1 MLVNKR
7 FNQSVLFIFV
17 SSIGGF
23 LLSLTGLGIG
33 WMIGTIVLAAFLSFR
48 QPTWLEITSVP
59 NGLPS
64 SWLKVGQLLLAVELG
79 RNINLS
85 VLQTFSQNWLTI
97 TIMLLLSIV
106 FSLISGVIL
115 WKFSQ
120 SDMLTSF
127 FATAPGGVATMPGI
141 AEEVGANTAVVSIIQ
156 TMRIFLVVLT
166 IPFIAS
172 SWLAT
177 PVDQILTTNLSSTSS
192 PFEFEWVQLIG
203 TLVLVLSAWGG
214 SFVGKFLKFPAPLLV
229 GGMVCVAIVQ
239 SLISILLG
247 HDLLVWWPGS
257 IMIISQIFI
266 ASSIGSRFQ
275 RSMFMG
281 IKRTFVIAFV
291 STIALIIAMFACAYV
306 VAEVTGITLLT
317 SVLAFAPGGVAEM
330 ATTAVVLHADSTFV
344 VTVQVLRIVVVI
356 LILPPFFRLLNR
368 RDLRKHTESHV
379 SVGMK
384 EDIK

>member
-1 MLVNKR
+1 MQINKR
-7 FNQSVLFIFV
+7 FYQSVLFIFL
-17 SSIGGF
+17 SSIGGL

-48 QPTWLEITSVP
+48 QPAWLEITSVP

-64 SWLKVGQLLLAVELG
+64 YWLKLGQLLLAVELG

-85 VLQTFSQNWLTI
+85 VLQTFSENWLTI
-97 TIMLLLSIV
+97 TIMLVLSII
-106 FSLISGVIL
+106 FSLISGVIV

-120 SDMLTSF
+120 TDMITSF

-141 AEEVGANTAVVSIIQ
+141 ADEVGANTAVVSIIQ
-156 TMRIFLVVLT
+156 TMRIFLVVLI

-172 SWLAT
+172 SWIAT
-177 PVDQILTTNLSSTSS
+177 PVDQTLSTNLLSATSHA
-192 PFEFEWVQLIG
+192 EFEWGQLVG
-203 TLVLVLSAWGG
+203 TAILVLTAWGG
-214 SFVGKFLKFPAPLLV
+214 SFVGKLLKFPAPLLV

-239 SLISILLG
+239 SLISIFLG
-247 HDLLVWWPGS
+247 HDLFVWWPAS
-257 IMIISQIFI
+257 IMIISQVFI

-275 RSMFMG
+275 RSMFIG
-281 IKRTFVIAFV
+281 IGRTVKIAFV
-291 STIALIIAMFACAYV
+291 STIGLIIVMFACAFLV
-306 VAEVTGITLLT
+306 TEATGITLLT

-368 RDLRKHTESHV
+368 RDMRKHEESHI
-379 SVGMK
+379 SLRM
-384 EDIK
+384 